1 MNQNARG
8 TRDFLPS
15 EQILRQKIMG
25 KLRTVFERFG
35 YSPLDTPALER
46 FETLS
51 AKYAGGEEILKEAF
65 RLKDQGE
72 RELGLRYDL
81 TVPLARVVTMHP
93 DLKMPFKCYHIDKV
107 WRDGP
112 VSAGRYRE
120 FMQCDV
126 DVIGSS
132 SRAADAEMIQIT
144 DMGFVELGLEVEIR
158 VNSIHV
164 LNGIMSQAGIP
175 AEKRQ
180 TTILTLDK
188 LAKAGEEAVRAELRE
203 KGVSVEQTNSLF
215 ELAQVSG
222 SNEEKL
228 NKLREKIH
236 SSEEKKG
243 LQEIHEILLLLSHPK
258 NKVVFDPSL
267 ARGLSYYTGIVVET
281 FLVDSEIKSAVCS
294 GGRYDGLIGSMAGT
308 GRQYPAV
315 GISFGLDRIFDA
327 MHHEA
332 TKTVTQA
339 LVIPIGT
346 EQKIQHMASE
356 LRKNSINTE
365 IAFEKGLSKAL
376 DYANSIKIPFC
387 VIAGE
392 KELSEN
398 KVKLKN
404 METGEENLVALHEA
418 IEIITKAI

>member
-164 LNGIMSQAGIP
+164 LNGIMSQAGI
-175 AEKRQ
+175 
-180 TTILTLDK
+180 
-188 LAKAGEEAVRAELRE
+188 
-203 KGVSVEQTNSLF
+203 
-215 ELAQVSG
+215 
-222 SNEEKL
+222 
-228 NKLREKIH
+228 
-236 SSEEKKG
+236 
-243 LQEIHEILLLLSHPK
+243 
-258 NKVVFDPSL
+258 
-267 ARGLSYYTGIVVET
+267 
-281 FLVDSEIKSAVCS
+281 
-294 GGRYDGLIGSMAGT
+294 
-308 GRQYPAV
+308 
-315 GISFGLDRIFDA
+315 
-327 MHHEA
+327 
-332 TKTVTQA
+332 
-339 LVIPIGT
+339 
-346 EQKIQHMASE
+346 
-356 LRKNSINTE
+356 
-365 IAFEKGLSKAL
+365 
-376 DYANSIKIPFC
+376 
-387 VIAGE
+387 
-392 KELSEN
+392 
-398 KVKLKN
+398 
-404 METGEENLVALHEA
+404 
-418 IEIITKAI
+418 